1 MAKIT
6 YKGITQNS
14 SIEKK
19 LSDEE
24 FRQIAIDYYKK
35 PDFSLVEKQL
45 KSIANGGTRMNMIYE
60 YYLKEIMS
68 KAIGAGAS
76 WSIYDGLQSKEVME
90 YFAGKC
96 ERSPKF
102 YPPENKLADNIATAF
117 RLCGIRYCVKLPNY
131 PMSSANLILQKY
143 NVNNNY
149 YDYSCGWASRMLS
162 ALHNGINYF
171 GTDPNYEL
179 VDILNKINGDYKSVN
194 KSSNSIVDIKCQGS
208 ETFIPEYENK
218 IGLAFSSPPYYCL
231 EDYVIGNQSYK
242 AGVTYNQWLINYMTP
257 TIMNIY
263 RYLIDDGYFV
273 INIKNFNEYK
283 LEEDVCDIA
292 LKNGF
297 YLYEIET
304 LKNLKRCHGDV
315 KSARGE
321 KQVTFNDNSENIFIF
336 KKAKISI

>member
-1 MAKIT
+1 MSKIA

-24 FRQIAIDYYKK
+24 FKQIAIDYYRK
-35 PDFSLVEKQL
+35 PDFSVVKKQL

-60 YYLKEIMS
+60 YYLKEVMS

-102 YPPENKLADNIATAF
+102 YPPENSLAENFAIAF

-131 PMSSANLILQKY
+131 PMSSVDSILKKY
-143 NVNNNY
+143 NINNNY
-149 YDYSCGWASRMLS
+149 YDFSCGWASRMLS
-162 ALHNGINYF
+162 AMHNGINYF
-171 GTDPNYEL
+171 GVDPNYEL
-179 VDILNKINGDYKSVN
+179 VDCLKKIHSDYN
-194 KSSNSIVDIKCQGS
+194 RTNNTNSFIDIRCQGS
-208 ETFIPEYENK
+208 EEFIPEFENK

-242 AGVTYNQWLINYMTP
+242 QGVSYEQWLQNYMHP
-257 TIMNIY
+257 TISNIHK
-263 RYLIDDGYFV
+263 YLIDDGYFI
-273 INIKNFNEYK
+273 INVKNFDKYK
-283 LEEDVCDIA
+283 LEEDVLRIA
-292 LKNGF
+292 KENNF
-297 YLYEIET
+297 YLHEIET

-321 KQVTFNDNSENIFIF
+321 KSVTFNDNSEKIFVF
-336 KKAKISI
+336 KKEKSI

>member
-24 FRQIAIDYYKK
+24 FRQIAIDYYRK
-35 PDFSLVEKQL
+35 PDFSLVENQL

-60 YYLKEIMS
+60 YYLKEVMS

-96 ERSPKF
+96 ERSHKF
-102 YPPENKLADNIATAF
+102 YPPEKSLVENIATAF

-131 PMSSANLILQKY
+131 PISSVDSILKKY
-143 NVNNNY
+143 NTNNNY
-149 YDYSCGWASRMLS
+149 YDFSCGWASRMLS
-162 ALHNGINYF
+162 AMHNGINYF
-171 GTDPNYEL
+171 GVDPNYEL
-179 VDILNKINGDYKSVN
+179 VDILNKIHFDYN
-194 KSSNSIVDIKCQGS
+194 KANNVDSFIDIRCQGS
-208 ETFIPEYENK
+208 EEFIPEFENK
-218 IGLAFSSPPYYCL
+218 MGLAFSSPPYYCL

-242 AGVTYNQWLINYMTP
+242 QGVSYEQWLKNYMHP
-257 TIMNIY
+257 TIANIY
-263 RYLIDDGYFV
+263 KYLIENGYFI
-273 INIKNFNEYK
+273 INVKNFDRYR
-283 LEEDVCDIA
+283 LEEDVIRIA
-292 LKNGF
+292 KENNF

-321 KQVTFNDNSENIFIF
+321 KSVTFNDNSEKIFVF
-336 KKAKISI
+336 KKEKST